1 MKIILTVTGL
11 DHTGIVGAVAT
22 ELTRRD
28 VNIENVSQSLMD
40 EYFTMIMQC
49 SFDEN
54 TQNLAD
60 LQDAMKQVGEAQK
73 VKVRIQSEDIF
84 KAMHSL

>member
-22 ELTRRD
+22 ELTRQD

-60 LQDAMKQVGEAQK
+60 LQDAMKKVGEAQK
-73 VKVRIQSEDIF
+73 VKVRIQSEAIF